1 MNWAAALSFFEV
13 LTVADF
19 TIPVEPRQGSGSRE
33 ARRLRNT
40 GFIPSNVY
48 ARGEK
53 AFPCA
58 VPSKEFCRA
67 AEAARVSTV
76 FTLKSSDKG
85 LDGRWAIVKE
95 IQKDHVAKKVLHV
108 DFQAIHENEEIT
120 VRVPLNVTGEAPGVK
135 LDGGILTVSAY
146 EISLTC
152 LPKLIPTSLDISV
165 SELRLGQSIH
175 ADSIKLPAGVRLGG
189 NPQETIVSVVA
200 VRQVVEET
208 PAATAEGA
216 AVPAEGAAAAPAEGA
231 AAAPAAGG
239 EAAKGG
245 APAKGAEAAK
255 PAKGK
260 A

>member
-1 MNWAAALSFFEV
+1 M
-13 LTVADF
+13 ADF

-58 VPSKEFCRA
+58 VPTKEFCQT
-67 AEAARVSTV
+67 AESARVSTV
-76 FTLKSSDKG
+76 FTLKSSDKS

-108 DFQAIHENEEIT
+108 DFQALHENEEIT
-120 VRVPLNVTGEAPGVK
+120 VRVPLNVMGEALGVK

-152 LPKLIPTSLDISV
+152 LPKLIPASLDV
-165 SELRLGQSIH
+165 NVTELRLGQSIH
-175 ADSIKLPAGVRLGG
+175 ADAIKLPSGVRLGG

-208 PAATAEGA
+208 PAAGA
-216 AVPAEGAAAAPAEGA
+216 AATAEGAAAAPAEGA
-231 AAAPAAGG
+231 AAAAPAAD
-239 EAAKGG
+239 AAK
-245 APAKGAEAAK
+245 AASAAAAKGAEAAK

-260 A
+260 